1 MSIQKFQQ
9 GVMVMG
15 SPRDANWQTP
25 VGGKLC
31 WAKGIGSSSDYKET
45 EGETSSL
52 KNGVRDTIT
61 NG

>member
-1 MSIQKFQQ
+1 M
-9 GVMVMG
+9 MG

-31 WAKGIGSSSDYKET
+31 RAKGAGSSSNYKET
-45 EGETSSL
+45 EMEGQTSSL
-52 KNGVRDTIT
+52 KNDVRDTIT

>member
-1 MSIQKFQQ
+1 
-9 GVMVMG
+9 MVMG

-31 WAKGIGSSSDYKET
+31 LAKGAGSSSNYKET
-45 EGETSSL
+45 EMEGETSSL
-52 KNGVRDTIT
+52 KNAIRDPIT